1 LVQGLKS
8 FRDMRTALI
17 TGVSGYLGSHLA
29 KRLKKSGWTVIG
41 LDIKFT
47 ANQYLSNFYPF
58 DIVNRESLLYVFHQH
73 KIDVVF
79 HLAGKIE
86 VGESVHKPTEYF
98 NTNVAGTCILLDV
111 MNQAGVKNIVYSSTA
126 GLYKSKGTKLTEED
140 IVNPFNNP
148 YAGSKYAAELA
159 IRQSGFNFAIFRYFN
174 LSGAD
179 SDGEFGECHEP
190 ETHLIPRILQNINNF
205 TIYGDIFNTPDGTCV
220 RDYVHVEDVSL
231 AHVAGAEHIL
241 QYKNSITLNLGTGE
255 GKSVRQIINLIEN
268 TLNLKV
274 NYEVVAPRD
283 GDPDCLVAD
292 ITLAEKILNFKPK
305 HDIVSII
312 QTAYE
317 WEKNGRGKE

>member
-1 LVQGLKS
+1 MK
-8 FRDMRTALI
+8 RTALV
-17 TGVSGYLGSHLA
+17 TGASGYLGSHLV
-29 KRLKKSGWTVIG
+29 KKLKLSGWSVIG

-47 ANQYLSNFYPF
+47 SNHYLDKFYPF
-58 DIVNRESLLYVFHQH
+58 DILDRESLFQVFNQH

-86 VGESVHKPTEYF
+86 VGESVNKSIEYF

-111 MNQAGVKNIVYSSTA
+111 MNQFKVKNIIYSSTA
-126 GLYKSKGTKLTEED
+126 GLYKSKNTKLSEED

-159 IRQSGFNFAIFRYFN
+159 IRQSGCNFAIFRYFN
-174 LSGAD
+174 LAGAD

-205 TIYGDIFNTPDGTCV
+205 TIYGDIFNTPDGTCI

-231 AHVAGAEHIL
+231 AHLAGAEHIL
-241 QYKNSITLNLGTGE
+241 RYNDSITLNLGTGE
-255 GKSVRQIINLIEN
+255 GKSVRQIINLIEKVIS
-268 TLNLKV
+268 LNV
-274 NYEVVAPRD
+274 NYKVVEPRD

-305 HDIVSII
+305 HDIISII

-317 WEKNGRGKE
+317 WEKNGRGKK

>member
-1 LVQGLKS
+1 MKK
-8 FRDMRTALI
+8 TALV
-17 TGVSGYLGSHLA
+17 TGASGYLGSHLV
-29 KRLKKSGWTVIG
+29 KRLKLTGWNVIG

-47 ANQYLSNFYPF
+47 DNQYLDNFYPI
-58 DIVNRESLLYVFHQH
+58 DILDRDNLLYIFDRH

-98 NTNVAGTCILLDV
+98 NVNVAGTCILIDV
-111 MNQAGVKNIVYSSTA
+111 MRQVGVENIVYSSTA
-126 GLYKSKGTKLTEED
+126 GLYKSKSTKLTEED

-174 LSGAD
+174 LAGAD

-205 TIYGDIFNTPDGTCV
+205 TVYGNIFNTPDGTCI
-220 RDYVHVEDVSL
+220 RDYVHVEDVSY
-231 AHVAGAEHIL
+231 AHLAGAEYIL
-241 QYKNSITLNLGTGE
+241 NKKESLTLNLGTGE
-255 GKSVRQIINLIEN
+255 GNSVMQIISTIEN
-268 TLNLKV
+268 ILNLKV
-274 NYEVVAPRD
+274 KYTVVEPRD

-292 ITLAEKILNFKPK
+292 ITLAENLLHFKPK
-305 HDIVSII
+305 HDIISIVK
-312 QTAYE
+312 TAYE
-317 WEKNGRGKE
+317 WEKNVRRKR